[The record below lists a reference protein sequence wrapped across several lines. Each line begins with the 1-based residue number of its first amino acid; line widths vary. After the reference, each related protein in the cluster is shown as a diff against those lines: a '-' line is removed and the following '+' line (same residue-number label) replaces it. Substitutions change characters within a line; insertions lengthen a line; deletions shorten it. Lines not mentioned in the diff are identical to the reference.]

1 MRITKTTLFISGA
14 LLLSAAGFYAL
25 IDFYSDPALRGN
37 ARTLY
42 RPSSFPV
49 AVQKAETGFQQVQ
62 LAAARLAAQTE
73 AEAKIPTTPVK
84 HPSSLRNVGGTFTP
98 APKISGP
105 LLRVAHVKAPRKP
118 VGPPPKELVLY
129 HPVALDGATL
139 SNKKRRIQLHHIQAV
154 PLSTTCPSKTGDT
167 WPCGIRARTALRAF
181 IGQKRVTCADIKT
194 EQQDK
199 LIATCSVGKHDLAT
213 WLVKNGWAKAGADAP
228 KTLKMIAQKARRSEQ
243 GIWRSKLVHLS
254 EGETATL
261 VNSLQELEDNSTS
274 STPLVMEGEPNIIW
288 RPRQTTE
295 ANTQIL
301 Q

>member
-1 MRITKTTLFISGA
+1 M
-14 LLLSAAGFYAL
+14 LLSAAGFYAL

-49 AVQKAETGFQQVQ
+49 AVQKAETDLQQAQLGAAQ
-62 LAAARLAAQTE
+62 LAAHKE

-84 HPSSLRNVGGTFTP
+84 HPSALRNVGGTFTP
-98 APKISGP
+98 APEVSGP
-105 LLRVAHVKAPRKP
+105 LQRIAHVKAPRKP
-118 VGPPPKELVLY
+118 AGPPPKELVLF

-139 SNKKRRIQLHHIQAV
+139 SDKKRRIQLHHIQAV
-154 PLSTTCPSKTGDT
+154 PLSTTCPSKAGDK

-181 IGQKRVTCADIKT
+181 IGQKRVTCADMKT
-194 EQQDK
+194 EQQDE

-228 KTLKMIAQKARRSEQ
+228 RALKIIAEKARRSEQ
-243 GIWRSKLVHLS
+243 GIWRSKLVQLS
-254 EGETATL
+254 EDETATL
-261 VNSLQELEDNSTS
+261 VNSLKELEDHSTS
-274 STPLVMEGEPNIIW
+274 STPLVMAGEPNIIW
-288 RPRQTTE
+288 RPRETTE
-295 ANTQIL
+295 ASTQIP